1 MKFALIT
8 LLIISFVGVA
18 VFGFVSMI
26 FGADHNGGCI
36 AVNRLGSLCPI
47 NNPLIFLV
55 FHLGAFKYFS
65 TAVFGAVL
73 LFLFFGIVFSILPK
87 PLNSDEEGDEFV
99 FGRNFFESFC
109 IFKKQLNRWLSLH
122 TNSPTFA
129 VSRC

>member
-1 MKFALIT
+1 
-8 LLIISFVGVA
+8 
-18 VFGFVSMI
+18 
-26 FGADHNGGCI
+26 
-36 AVNRLGSLCPI
+36 
-47 NNPLIFLV
+47 
-55 FHLGAFKYFS
+55 
-65 TAVFGAVL
+65 
-73 LFLFFGIVFSILPK
+73 LPK